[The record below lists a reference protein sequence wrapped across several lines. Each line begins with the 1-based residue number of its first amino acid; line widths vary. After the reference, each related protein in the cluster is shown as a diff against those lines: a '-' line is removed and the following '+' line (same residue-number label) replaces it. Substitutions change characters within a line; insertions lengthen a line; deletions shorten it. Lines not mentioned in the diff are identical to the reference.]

1 METDFVRASL
11 MKKLSFALVI
21 LVSLSM
27 ILCGCSSKNH
37 LRFTDDILVCYQ
49 YVPYLEESDEAIVN
63 ISVFNSGKC
72 VYEKITPSGKQASVE
87 FEIDKSSVK
96 SIQNVIARVNFMELD
111 EDVSTGGENGAFDY
125 ITAYAD
131 GTSRK
136 SGGLNPAEDSF
147 TSLKEAVLDSV
158 PESAIEECDA
168 KLSDD

>member
-1 METDFVRASL
+1 MGTDFARARL

-27 ILCGCSSKNH
+27 ILCGCSDKNH

-49 YVPYLEESDEAIVN
+49 SVPYLEDSDEAIVN

-96 SIQNVIARVNFMELD
+96 SIQNVMARTNFMNLD
-111 EDVSTGGENGAFDY
+111 EDISTGGENGAFEY

-136 SGGLNPAEDSF
+136 SGGLNPADNRF
-147 TSLKEAVLDSV
+147 VLLKEAVFKSV

-168 KLSDD
+168 KLSE